1 MKYAEIV
8 QKEKNIFYL
17 CGNQKRQASQQ
28 KKRMDMKN
36 ALHERYQAPDA
47 ECIMMDMERQ
57 FLQASPGGQG
67 GNSGGQG
74 GAGGETP
81 GVPDGGEI

>member
-1 MKYAEIV
+1 
-8 QKEKNIFYL
+8 
-17 CGNQKRQASQQ
+17 
-28 KKRMDMKN
+28 MDMKN
-36 ALHERYQAPDA
+36 ASHETYLAPNA

-57 FLQASPGGQG
+57 FLQASPGGGQG

-81 GVPDGGEI
+81 GVQDGGEI

>member
-1 MKYAEIV
+1 
-8 QKEKNIFYL
+8 
-17 CGNQKRQASQQ
+17 
-28 KKRMDMKN
+28 MKN